1 MGSKEVNCPVCGSK
15 ANEILHSDPVK
26 YFYSCPVC
34 GRYEFYPVFAELT
47 DFNLNHLSSYLL
59 YNGYRMNPRYTEYK
73 YFSTMRKE
81 QCEKYQKDYYEG
93 NTEHGCPIYLSKE
106 NVENW
111 YPKTLAEKIDYILLH
126 LNSRSSYMGEEIRL
140 NKEEALSCFFIER
153 YNSLTGKEREQGDL
167 IKQFTY
173 MFDYLVRQEYIKNK
187 EDNPGTSILYNNP
200 FVLEPNGYARIDMLQ
215 KNNSENSKTAFV
227 AMQFGGQTQKLRES
241 IRKGIENAGYIA
253 VLIDEVQHNELITPE
268 ILKHIRESK
277 FVVADLTHQN
287 NGAYLEEGY
296 AMGLGKPVIQ
306 LCQEGVKLHFDIA
319 QKNTIIWENEDDIVE
334 RLEQRIRATVD

>member
-1 MGSKEVNCPVCGSK
+1 MSNDKDKCFVCGSEAYK
-15 ANEILHSDPVK
+15 ESNADPVK

-34 GRYEFYPVFAELT
+34 GKYEYYPVFGELT

-59 YNGYRMNPRYTEYK
+59 YNGYKSSSRFSEYR
-73 YFSTMRKE
+73 YFSTMREE
-81 QCEKYQKDYYEG
+81 QCEKYQSEYYNG
-93 NTEHGCPIYLSKE
+93 NIEHGCPIYLSKE

-111 YPKTLAEKIDYILLH
+111 YPKTLAEKIDYILLY

-153 YNSLTGKEREQGDL
+153 YDSLTGRKREAGDL

-173 MFDYLVRQEYIKNK
+173 VFDYLVRQEYIKNEK
-187 EDNPGTSILYNNP
+187 DNIGSVITYNDP
-200 FVLEPNGYARIDMLQ
+200 FILEPNGYARIDMLQ
-215 KNNSENSKTAFV
+215 KNSSENSKTAFV
-227 AMQFGGQTQKLRES
+227 AMQFGEQTQKLRES

-319 QKNTIIWENEDDIVE
+319 QKNTIIWKNEDDIVE
-334 RLEQRIRATVD
+334 RLERRIKATID